1 MKWNNITVWQYQ
13 NIVKTLENKQLDDI
27 DKSFKLIGL
36 VYNMTDNQVDSLTQ
50 AEYRAKLKELDFLN
64 KMPEG
69 KPVTIIKINKK
80 RYKPIYDINQMPF
93 GRYVESKA
101 FVGDIYGNLHKLG
114 ATMVMPQKRNW
125 FGIWVNDKYDASKH
139 EEYAED
145 MLMANFEDVYF
156 SLVFFYQVFRNWI
169 EVTKDYLVT
178 KMMMGGQTQ
187 KQCNQVV
194 ANLCSI
200 LDGIIQP
207 NLLPTTKIL
216 ELRKFTTD
224 PPFKV

>member
-1 MKWNNITVWQYQ
+1 MKWNNISVWQYQ
-13 NIVKTLENKQLDDI
+13 NIVKTLENKDADEI
-27 DKSFKLIGL
+27 DKSFKLIGI
-36 VYNMTDNQVDSLTQ
+36 VYNMTESQVDSLTQ
-50 AEYRAKLKELDFLN
+50 AEYKVKLKECDFLN
-64 KMPEG
+64 TMPQG
-69 KPVTIIKINKK
+69 KPVQIIKVNGK
-80 RYKPIYDINQMPF
+80 RYRPIYDVTKMPF

-125 FGIWVNDKYDASKH
+125 LGLWVDDKYDAGKH

-145 MLMANFEDVYF
+145 MLQANFQDVYF

-169 EVTKDYLVT
+169 EVTRDYLVM
-178 KMMMGGQTQ
+178 KMMITGQT
-187 KQCNQVV
+187 KEQCSQVV
-194 ANLCSI
+194 ADLCSI
-200 LDGIIQP
+200 LDGNIQP

-224 PPFKV
+224 LQ